1 MEVISIGMIE
11 QTITHYKIIEKLGE
25 GGMGV
30 VYKAQDT
37 KLDRY
42 VALKF
47 LPAHLSKSDI
57 EQTRLIQEAKSAS
70 ALNHPNVCTIYGID
84 EYEGQQ
90 FIEMELVDGKTLK
103 DTLSGDD
110 TSNISLLSMKQVIE
124 FGIQISEALQEAH
137 SKGIIHRDIKAEN
150 IMVNSKNQIKV
161 MDFGLAKLKG
171 SLKLTKTSSTVG
183 TLAYMSPEQ
192 IQGIEADTRSDIF
205 SFGVV
210 LFEMTTGKMPFR
222 GEHEAAVM
230 YSIVNEEP
238 EDAAK
243 YREDIPGEL
252 LHILKKSLE
261 KDPDDRYQS
270 MSEIIIDLR
279 RLKKESTRVV
289 RIPELQR
296 TDQFQTSIPAP
307 APTIP
312 TKRVFSKKYLLIIG
326 IAAMLV
332 AVFLLK
338 DSILSTLAAKKDKKI
353 IAVLPFENLGP
364 NDKDYFVD
372 GMTDEVTSR
381 LSGLS
386 GLNVIARS
394 SAIQYRKTTKTIKQI
409 GAELGVNY
417 ILQGTVRW
425 ENLNGETHV
434 RISPTLIKVEDGT
447 QVWSQSMES
456 VLSSAFKLQSDIA
469 SKVAEAMD
477 VALAK
482 TEQRSLESAL
492 TENSEAY
499 DCYLQAV
506 QYSARSVSKSDQEI
520 AITLLERAIHLDPS
534 FAAAYARLS
543 IIHASMYWFFYDHTE
558 SRVDQSRLAGEKAIE
573 FAPLLSESHEA
584 MGWYYYHTKLD
595 YTRSLEEFSLA
606 LKYRP
611 NNSTVHYGIAAV
623 MRRQGNMHGS
633 IESFKKSI
641 EINPRAAD
649 IIRQL
654 AETQTLS
661 RVYNEADRNFVKS
674 LELMP
679 DVTATY
685 WDRVS
690 NLLSWKGD
698 IDGSRHIIEEARRLG
713 KINETEYLGDYMSY
727 YIELM
732 GGNFHAAQNILDRT
746 TTKELLN
753 DQFSYAP
760 TSLLRAELET
770 LRGNESLAKQYYDS
784 AKTFIE
790 LKQKSNPAD
799 ERLYSTL
806 GLTYAALG
814 RTQEA
819 VIAGLRGVELLP
831 IEKEAWRGSYRLR
844 DLARIYAVA
853 GEQEK
858 AIDIL
863 ERLLSIPCELSVP
876 LLKIEPWWNP
886 LRSNKRYQKLIA
898 DNH

>member
-1 MEVISIGMIE
+1 MIG
-11 QTITHYKIIEKLGE
+11 QTISHYKILEKLGE
-25 GGMGV
+25 GGMGI

-37 KLDRY
+37 KLDRF

-47 LPAHLSKSDI
+47 LPAHLSSSDL
-57 EQTRLIQEAKSAS
+57 EQARFIQEAKSAS

-103 DTLSGDD
+103 DTISGDNP
-110 TSNISLLSMKQVIE
+110 SKISLLSMKQVVE
-124 FGIQISEALQEAH
+124 FGIQIGEALQEAH

-171 SLKLTKTSSTVG
+171 TLKLTKTSSTVG

-210 LFEMTTGKMPFR
+210 LFEMTTGKTPFR
-222 GEHEAAVM
+222 GEHEAAIM

-238 EDAAK
+238 ENAAK

-289 RIPELQR
+289 RTREYQR
-296 TDQFQTSIPAP
+296 LEQSKSKLSPPVPLEA
-307 APTIP
+307 
-312 TKRVFSKKYLLIIG
+312 TKRWLNNRLVKSIG
-326 IAAMLV
+326 IAV
-332 AVFLLK
+332 
-338 DSILSTLAAKKDKKI
+338 ILLAAFVLWKKSVLFWAQEKSSKKI
-353 IAVLPFENLGP
+353 VVVLPFENLGP

-386 GLNVIARS
+386 GLKVIARS
-394 SAIQYRKTTKTIKQI
+394 SAVQYKKTIKSIQQV
-409 GAELGVNY
+409 GEELSVNY

-434 RISPTLIKVEDGT
+434 RVNPTLIKVEDGT

-456 VLSSAFKLQSDIA
+456 VLSSAFKLQSEIA
-469 SKVAEAMD
+469 SRVAEAMD

-482 TEQRSLESAL
+482 AEQRSLESAL

-506 QYSARSVSKSDQEI
+506 QYSARSVSKSDHEI
-520 AITLLERAIHLDPS
+520 AINLLERAIHLDPS
-534 FAAAYARLS
+534 FAGAYARLS
-543 IIHASMYWFFYDHTE
+543 IIHASMYWFFYDRTE
-558 SRVDQSRLAGEKAIE
+558 SRVDLSRLAGEKAIE
-573 FAPLLSESHEA
+573 LAPQLSESHEA

-611 NNSTVHYGIAAV
+611 NNSNVHYGIAAV
-623 MRRQGNMHGS
+623 MRRQGNMRGS
-633 IESFKKSI
+633 IEAFKKSI

-661 RVYNEADRNFVKS
+661 REYDEADRNFVKS

-685 WDRVS
+685 WDKVS

-698 IDGSRHIIEEARRLG
+698 IEGSRRNIEEARRLG
-713 KINETEYLGDYMSY
+713 KINETEYLADYMNY
-727 YIELM
+727 YVEVM
-732 GGNFHAAQNILDRT
+732 GGNFHSAQNVLDHT
-746 TTKELLN
+746 NTKELLN

-760 TSLLRAELET
+760 TSLLRAELESI
-770 LRGNESLAKQYYDS
+770 RGNESLAKQYYES
-784 AKTFIE
+784 AKAFIE
-790 LKQKSNPAD
+790 LKQKTNPAD

-806 GLTYAALG
+806 GLIYAALG
-814 RTQEA
+814 HTQDA

-844 DLARIYAVA
+844 DLARIYALV

-863 ERLLSIPCELSVP
+863 ERLLSIPCEVSVP

-886 LRSNKRYQKLIA
+886 LRNNKRYQKLIA

>member
-1 MEVISIGMIE
+1 MIG
-11 QTITHYKIIEKLGE
+11 QTISHYKILEKLGE

-47 LPAHLSKSDI
+47 LPAHLSKSDL

-103 DTLSGDD
+103 YKISGDD
-110 TSNISLLSMKQVIE
+110 TSKTSLLSMKQVIE

-192 IQGIEADTRSDIF
+192 IQGMEADTRSDIF

-210 LFEMTTGKMPFR
+210 LFEMATGKMPFR
-222 GEHEAAVM
+222 GEHEAAIM

-238 EDAAK
+238 EDATK

-252 LHILKKSLE
+252 VHILKKSLE

-270 MSEIIIDLR
+270 MSEITIDLR
-279 RLKKESTRVV
+279 RLKKESTKVV
-289 RIPELQR
+289 RIQKFQQNEQLR
-296 TDQFQTSIPAP
+296 TNIPAP
-307 APTIP
+307 AHQMR
-312 TKRVFSKKYLLIIG
+312 TKTLFLKKYLIGIG
-326 IAAMLV
+326 IAALLI
-332 AVFLLK
+332 AIFLLK
-338 DSILSTLAAKKDKKI
+338 DFILSNFAAKNDKKI
-353 IAVLPFENLGP
+353 IAVLPFENLGL

-394 SAIQYRKTTKTIKQI
+394 SAIQYRKTAKTIKQI
-409 GAELGVNY
+409 GEELGVNY

-434 RISPTLIKVEDGT
+434 RVNPTLIKVEDGT

-482 TEQRSLESAL
+482 TEQKSLESAL
-492 TENSEAY
+492 TESSEAY

-506 QYSARSVSKSDQEI
+506 QYSSRSVSKSDQEI
-520 AITLLERAIHLDPS
+520 AINLLERAIHLDPS

-595 YTRSLEEFSLA
+595 YMRSLEEFSLA
-606 LKYRP
+606 LKYKP
-611 NNSTVHYGIAAV
+611 NNSDVHYGIAAV
-623 MRRQGNMHGS
+623 MRRQGNMRGS
-633 IESFKKSI
+633 IEAFKKSI

-661 RVYNEADRNFVKS
+661 REYNEADRNFVKS

-685 WDRVS
+685 WDKVS

-698 IDGSRHIIEEARRLG
+698 IDGSRNIIEEARRLG
-713 KINETEYLGDYMSY
+713 KINETEYLVDYMSY
-727 YIELM
+727 YIEVR
-732 GGNFHAAQNILDRT
+732 GGNFHAAQNVLEHT
-746 TTKELLN
+746 STKELLN

-760 TSLLRAELET
+760 TSLLRAELESM
-770 LRGNESLAKQYYDS
+770 RGNESLAKQYYDS
-784 AKTFIE
+784 AKAFIE
-790 LKQKSNPAD
+790 LKQKTNPAD

-806 GLTYAALG
+806 GLIDAALG

-844 DLARIYAVA
+844 DLARIYVMV

-858 AIDIL
+858 AIDII
-863 ERLLSIPCELSVP
+863 ERLLSIPCEVSVP
-876 LLKIEPWWNP
+876 LLKIEPWCNP